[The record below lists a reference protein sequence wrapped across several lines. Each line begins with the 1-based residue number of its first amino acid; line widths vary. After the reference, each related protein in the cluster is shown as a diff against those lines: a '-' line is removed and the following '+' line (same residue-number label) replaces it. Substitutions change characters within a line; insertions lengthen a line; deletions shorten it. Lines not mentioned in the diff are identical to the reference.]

1 VIAFMASVVTVSLP
15 ELLILKKVM
24 RWQLLAMFLGI
35 TLFGVIIMGYIFNA
49 IL

>member
-1 VIAFMASVVTVSLP
+1 MASVVTVSVP

-35 TLFGVIIMGYIFNA
+35 TLFGIMTIGYLFNA
-49 IL
+49 FL